1 MTGTD
6 YISIGLS
13 CIGMGLFFLIT
24 RDYRKVAGYTLS
36 LFEWMLEIPHCGC
49 LLSLFLLV
57 WVAMVVVTVIREV
70 SGGRA
75 PVVAYVAAIAGWVGV
90 WWLMR
95 VRIAHG
101 MEQSVEEFVNHPET
115 DFRRTAL
122 IFVLIGVILVI
133 VGLTKL

>member
-1 MTGTD
+1 M
-6 YISIGLS
+6 
-13 CIGMGLFFLIT
+13 
-24 RDYRKVAGYTLS
+24 
-36 LFEWMLEIPHCGC
+36 
-49 LLSLFLLV
+49 
-57 WVAMVVVTVIREV
+57 VTVIREV